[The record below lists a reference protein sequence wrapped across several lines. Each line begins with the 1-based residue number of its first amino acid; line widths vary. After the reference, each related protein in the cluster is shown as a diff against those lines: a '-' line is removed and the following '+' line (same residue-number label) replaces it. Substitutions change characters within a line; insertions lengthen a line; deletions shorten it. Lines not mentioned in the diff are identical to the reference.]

1 MINTDGLVDKL
12 QVCSQSPSVSHAFLG
27 QVWPPLNSAT
37 VAEGGG
43 GPAAP
48 ARDQFLTNARPPS
61 PLYSRC
67 KTKAAQKSP
76 SSKELCHTN
85 APGSSAKVVTVP
97 LPKGRPRAGSQVVN
111 KSESGMTGEKT
122 RTPREERL
130 LLSPLGGRVFK
141 CPGCISPKFKNVPT
155 RQQCNREGH
164 LLTRLGRGMADT
176 PGDFPEVCLS
186 LVSPGCS
193 RSSRQQVHGTKVV
206 ERETPILAAFW
217 GVSAVEAARWPQGW
231 GPCHSV

>member
-48 ARDQFLTNARPPS
+48 ARDQLLTNARPPS

-85 APGSSAKVVTVP
+85 APRSSAKVVTVP

-111 KSESGMTGEKT
+111 KSESGMTGEK
-122 RTPREERL
+122 REHHEKKGSCFHPWEDASSSVRD
-130 LLSPLGGRVFK
+130 VFHPNLK
-141 CPGCISPKFKNVPT
+141 MF
-155 RQQCNREGH
+155 QQ
-164 LLTRLGRGMADT
+164 D
-176 PGDFPEVCLS
+176 
-186 LVSPGCS
+186 
-193 RSSRQQVHGTKVV
+193 SSAIVRATY
-206 ERETPILAAFW
+206 
-217 GVSAVEAARWPQGW
+217 
-231 GPCHSV
+231 